1 MSMSTSPAPPTTPT
15 TPKTGAR
22 FRQLAN
28 LVGACAVA
36 LVTWEVCARLDDVI
50 TAGAPFFGPYDN
62 SVLYTMDALGM
73 RGRPHARYL
82 KWHLNSL
89 GYRGP
94 ELPERGARVV
104 CLGSS
109 ETFGL
114 YEALDKEYPRQ
125 LEARLNQRGGEGAY
139 AVLNA
144 AYPGMSMLTTGRR
157 LPELLERV
165 KPQVVVI
172 YPSFTGYIEPPDPK
186 AVPRAPKP
194 SRLPRIAA
202 RMETVLRAAL
212 PEWLQA
218 GVRRWQIEREARHL
232 RVMDRLPEEHV
243 ARFRADLQA
252 VVDMVVARGARVVLV
267 THATRFGARVAP
279 EEESVLVAWR
289 KFYPVLAPG
298 GFLDMEER
306 MNAVVRAVAEERGL
320 GLADAARRMPTG
332 ARYFAEFVHFT
343 DEGAGRLADL
353 VTAAVFSSAGGADPR
368 SGPPVDH

>member
-1 MSMSTSPAPPTTPT
+1 MSTSPRPSTRPMFLFRP
-15 TPKTGAR
+15 
-22 FRQLAN
+22 RQLVN
-28 LVGACAVA
+28 LAGACLVA
-36 LVTWEVCARLDDVI
+36 LVTWEVCARLDDVV

-62 SVLYTMDALGM
+62 SVLYTTDALGM

-94 ELPERGARVV
+94 ELPERGVRVV

-114 YEALDKEYPRQ
+114 YEAADKEYPRQ
-125 LEARLNQRGGEGAY
+125 LEVRLGERAGQGAY

-144 AYPGMSMLTTGRR
+144 AYPGMSMLTIGRR
-157 LPELLERV
+157 LPELLDRV
-165 KPQVVVI
+165 KPRIVVI
-172 YPSFTGYIEPPDPK
+172 YPSFTGYVEPPDPH
-186 AVPRAPKP
+186 VIPPAPKP

-202 RMETVLRAAL
+202 RMETVLRAAI
-212 PEWLQA
+212 PERLQT
-218 GVRRWQIEREARHL
+218 GLRHWQINREARHL
-232 RVMDRLPEEHV
+232 QVMDRLPEENV
-243 ARFRADLQA
+243 ARFQADLQT
-252 VVDMVVARGARVVLV
+252 VVDMVLARGARVVLV

-289 KFYPVLAPG
+289 KFYPMLAPG

-306 MNAVVRAVAEERGL
+306 MNAVVRAVAKERGL

-353 VTAAVFSSAGGADPR
+353 VADALLGA
-368 SGPPVDH
+368 GPPAR

>member
-1 MSMSTSPAPPTTPT
+1 MSLPMPTSSAPLTTA
-15 TPKTGAR
+15 TPSR
-22 FRQLAN
+22 LRRVAN
-28 LVGACAVA
+28 LACACVVA
-36 LVTWEVCARLDDVI
+36 LVTWEVCARLDDVV

-62 SVLYTMDALGM
+62 SVLYTSDALGM

-94 ELPERGARVV
+94 ELPERGVRVV

-114 YEALDKEYPRQ
+114 YETADQEYPRQ
-125 LEARLNQRGGEGAY
+125 LEARLNQRAGEGAY

-144 AYPGMSMLTTGRR
+144 AYPGMSMLTSGRR
-157 LPELLERV
+157 LPELLDRV
-165 KPQVVVI
+165 KPQIVVI

-186 AVPRAPKP
+186 AVPRPPKP

-212 PEWLQA
+212 PERLQA
-218 GVRRWQIEREARHL
+218 AVRRWQIEREARHL
-232 RVMDRLPEEHV
+232 QVMERLPEENV
-243 ARFRADLQA
+243 ARFRVDLEA
-252 VVDMVVARGARVVLV
+252 VVDMVRARGGRVVLV

-306 MNAVVRAVAEERGL
+306 MNAVVRDVSKERGL

-332 ARYFAEFVHFT
+332 GRYFAEFVHFT
-343 DEGAGRLADL
+343 DEGASRLAEL
-353 VTAAVFSSAGGADPR
+353 VAEAVLGR
-368 SGPPVDH
+368 